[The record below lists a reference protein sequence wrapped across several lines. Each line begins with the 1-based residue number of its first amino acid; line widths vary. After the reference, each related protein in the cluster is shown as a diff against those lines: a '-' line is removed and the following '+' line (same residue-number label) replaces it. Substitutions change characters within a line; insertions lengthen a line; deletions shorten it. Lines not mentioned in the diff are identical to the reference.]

1 MATIGEHSASF
12 EELDNEDSLATVE
25 DLGNGEDREE
35 STPPMEGRLSHARKR
50 CCPRGT
56 EELRSPSRE
65 TSQTNFR
72 PWRGRMQLTTTGV
85 TRKKRMNSRLRLH
98 VVRTCRHFIS

>member
-50 CCPRGT
+50 CYKLSAVEGTNAAYDDRGD
-56 EELRSPSRE
+56 EEKEDEQSSKAARSSDVP
-65 TSQTNFR
+65 TFHFLK
-72 PWRGRMQLTTTGV
+72 WTT
-85 TRKKRMNSRLRLH
+85 
-98 VVRTCRHFIS
+98 